1 MKNLLT
7 AIVIFSSVICF
18 LPSCKNENAPAMKK
32 EEPVP
37 MPPASEPDTKDMS
50 KMNDEMMKSMQG
62 SMSKMMDM
70 KMTGDFDL
78 DFATMMIMH
87 HQAAIDMSTVQLTRG
102 TDAQIRSMSQNI
114 ITAQKAEIAQMQQF
128 VSNHKMSDS
137 KHEHG
142 EMHNEL
148 AETMKMM
155 QDTMMSMHMSGN
167 PDKDYVVMMIP
178 HHESAITMAEEELEH
193 GKSLEMK
200 KLAQSIIISQKK
212 EIMDFTTWFTRNK

>member
-1 MKNLLT
+1 MKNLIA
-7 AIVIFSSVICF
+7 AIAILSFVIYS
-18 LPSCKNENAPAMKK
+18 LPSCKNANAPAMKK

-37 MPPASEPDTKDMS
+37 MPQAVEPDTKDMS

-62 SMSKMMDM
+62 AMTKMTDM

-78 DFATMMIMH
+78 DFANMMIMH
-87 HQAAIDMSTVQLTRG
+87 HQAAVDMSGVEISKG
-102 TDAQIRSMSQNI
+102 TDAQIRTMAQSI
-114 ITAQKAEIAQMQQF
+114 ITAQKAEIEQMQLF
-128 VSNHKMSDS
+128 VKNYKMPQA
-137 KHEHG
+137 KPGHT

-155 QDTMMSMHMSGN
+155 QDTLMGIKMSGN
-167 PDKDYVVMMIP
+167 PDKDFVMMMVP
-178 HHESAITMAEEELEH
+178 HHESAVTMAEDELHH

-200 KLAQSIIISQKK
+200 KLAQSIMISQKK